1 MISPLSIRPRVQM
14 ALLEAMSAQLL
25 SLALIAVAVAN
36 APSWGPVVP
45 AAQLLVASLL
55 SGYSVLRAS
64 SIHASAQKLDAI
76 GRGKREIEMLR
87 VERAAEQVVAQEMPE
102 LFLAEMASG
111 LAPEMAYVTGARPER
126 APASPAQG
134 PSQNAPSPGLGSGL
148 EERSAL
154 DVMRDELITAFAGYG
169 HQISVSG
176 AVRGPSFVRFQL
188 TLPRGVKPA
197 DLRPCL
203 EGVQVAMELPQ
214 RLTVVVER
222 GKLVLDVPLSEGD
235 RQFFDLDILPAHKG
249 VPIGID
255 IEGALHTL
263 EFGDAVPSLLM
274 AGCPGSGKTSLMACW
289 LESLLR
295 QGELCCIADGK
306 GSSDWMRYAGDSRL
320 MEFEPGGDEDDDEGP
335 VFRVANSQELALAM
349 IEALSELRKKRA
361 KAGVR
366 SPKIHFFADELPE
379 LFAGDIGQE
388 IKSHFSALC
397 RLGREHGIHV
407 IGGLQHPTATAVDTQ
422 IRGSMAGRLCLQ
434 CVEASA
440 AQVMGSP
447 GLPLSDLSGR
457 GDCYWI
463 PPGGAAIRL
472 QTPYCGSPQHS
483 SGEDDEEDDGA
494 DTGKDAEKEPME
506 PATSSPDNAA
516 RRKEIVAFFL
526 ESYRIGNTGSL
537 TLRQIAEAILAQ
549 FLTEHLLAEPETFK
563 QKTELIAHLED
574 LLGKQLKR

>member
-1 MISPLSIRPRVQM
+1 MTISPLSIRPRVQL
-14 ALLEAMSAQLL
+14 ALLEALGAQLL

-36 APSWGPVVP
+36 AASWGPMVP
-45 AAQLLVASLL
+45 AAQLLLASLL
-55 SGYSVLRAS
+55 SGYGVLRAS

-76 GRGKREIEMLR
+76 GRGKKEIEMLR
-87 VERAAEQVVAQEMPE
+87 VERAAEQVVAQEMPD
-102 LFLAEMASG
+102 LFLAEMPPQMVPETAYAAS
-111 LAPEMAYVTGARPER
+111 EARASR
-126 APASPAQG
+126 ALSQSAAQAAS
-134 PSQNAPSPGLGSGL
+134 SSS

-154 DVMRDELITAFAGYG
+154 DVMRDDLIAAFAGYG

-222 GKLVLDVPLSEGD
+222 GKLVVDVPLGERD

-255 IEGALHTL
+255 IEGTLHAL
-263 EFGDAVPSLLM
+263 EFGNAVPSLLM

-295 QGELCCIADGK
+295 QGELCCVADGK
-306 GSSDWMRYAGDSRL
+306 GSADWMRYAGDSRL
-320 MEFEPGGDEDDDEGP
+320 MEFEPGGDESEDEGP
-335 VFRVANSQELALAM
+335 IFRVANSQELALAM
-349 IEALSELRKKRA
+349 IEALSGLRKERA

-366 SPKIHFFADELPE
+366 QPKVHFFADELPE

-388 IKSHFSALC
+388 IKAHFSALC

-472 QTPYCGSPQHS
+472 QAPYCGSPQHS
-483 SGEDDEEDDGA
+483 SGESAGE
-494 DTGKDAEKEPME
+494 EPMQ
-506 PATSSPDNAA
+506 PAVSSPDNAA
-516 RRKEIVAFFL
+516 RRKEIVQSFL
-526 ESYRIGNTGSL
+526 GSYRSGNTGSL

-549 FLTEHLLAEPETFK
+549 FLAESLLAEPGTYEDKVQWIT
-563 QKTELIAHLED
+563 HLEN
-574 LLGKQLKR
+574 LLRKQLEP